1 MSIKVKNSQL
11 NTDAVESINSLIDMD
26 INASAAFRLTRIIKE
41 ISSIVDDKVK
51 MEQKILEKWVERDE
65 SNQPVLAKDES
76 GNKIPGSVSL
86 KDPQEFSKEMKA
98 LMETENEIP
107 FEKIKFEDLN
117 LKTAKVK
124 DLMKLDFLFD

>member
-11 NTDAVESINSLIDMD
+11 NNDAVESINSLIDMD

-65 SNQPVLAKDES
+65 SNQPVLVKDES

-107 FEKIKFEDLN
+107 FDKIKFEDLN